1 MTLIHPHVLRHVAND
16 GHDTQA
22 LQHYLGHK
30 NIQHT
35 VRYTEMA
42 RPLQRFLERLLRL
55 SLAAFTR
62 TDRRVRM
69 LKQSIAALAIEPNR
83 SDDYC
88 QDQGSTGS
96 NGG

>member
-42 RPLQRFLERLLRL
+42 P
-55 SLAAFTR
+55 
-62 TDRRVRM
+62 DRAIGPGGPVM
-69 LKQSIAALAIEPNR
+69 IEVAVAVAVAL
-83 SDDYC
+83 
-88 QDQGSTGS
+88 T
-96 NGG
+96 